1 MLPRLGHNPVINLI
15 NPLAASVQI
24 VNSIILEDKSI
35 NPYIQREMNDLGLIK
50 DKLSLELRLP
60 KPVLLI
66 IERNSVQMFV
76 RQVHAGVTEVKQ
88 LRQLSLYVPQHLFE
102 LGELHD
108 LF

>member
-1 MLPRLGHNPVINLI
+1 LLPRLGHNPVINLI